1 MPLAFRLPPYGGG
14 RGERPHTMESIY
26 QSRGFVAC
34 LKAGFTF
41 VLANPKTV
49 LKAMWILILI
59 IAISDVLLY
68 AFAQKTSVDI
78 LQLKLEPGTWLAIF
92 GMYGT
97 MFFQIFLAIFGLFY
111 FGRYMVKRE
120 EKEYKVKVGR
130 LILRNFWSFLGIF
143 LMSSF
148 LSGLLS
154 LIPGITFIVCKWA
167 YGNCV
172 LSQMVYGDVATIPTS
187 GYVLMM
193 VIGAIAVAISEYLGL
208 VVPASLIYKYGS
220 VVYNENEK

>member
-1 MPLAFRLPPYGGG
+1 
-14 RGERPHTMESIY
+14 MESIY
-26 QSRGFVAC
+26 QSRGFVSC

-49 LKAMWILILI
+49 LKAMWILLLI
-59 IAISDVLLY
+59 IAVSDVFFY
-68 AFAQKTSVDI
+68 ALGKKVGMDI
-78 LQLKLEPGTWLAIF
+78 LQLKLQTGTWLALL
-92 GMYGT
+92 GVYGT
-97 MFFQIFLAIFGLFY
+97 VFFQLFLAIFGLFY
-111 FGRYMVKRE
+111 FGRYMIKRE
-120 EKEYKVKVGR
+120 EKKYKVKIGR
-130 LILRNFWSFLGIF
+130 LILHNFFPFLGIF

-148 LSGLLS
+148 LAVLLT
-154 LIPGITFIVCKWA
+154 LIPDITFIVCKWA

-172 LSQMVYGDVATIPTS
+172 LSQMLYGDVTSIPTS

-193 VIGAIAVAISEYLGL
+193 VIGAIGVAVSEYIGL

>member
-1 MPLAFRLPPYGGG
+1 
-14 RGERPHTMESIY
+14 MESIY
-26 QSRGFVAC
+26 QSRGFIAC
-34 LKAGFTF
+34 LKAGFTL
-41 VLANPKTV
+41 VLANPKKV

-78 LQLKLEPGTWLAIF
+78 LQLKLEPGTWLAMF

-97 MFFQIFLAIFGLFY
+97 VFFQIFLAIFGLFY

-120 EKEYKVKVGR
+120 EKKYKVKVGR
-130 LILRNFWSFLGIF
+130 LILRNGMLLFLAV
-143 LMSSF
+143 
-148 LSGLLS
+148 LLT
-154 LIPGITFIVCKWA
+154 LIPDITFIVCKWA

-172 LSQMVYGDVATIPTS
+172 LSQMLYGDVTSIPTS

-193 VIGAIAVAISEYLGL
+193 VIGAIGVAVSEYIGL

>member
-1 MPLAFRLPPYGGG
+1 M
-14 RGERPHTMESIY
+14 RGCSFSISSMESIY
-26 QSRGFVAC
+26 QSRGFIAC
-34 LKAGFTF
+34 LKAGFTL
-41 VLANPKTV
+41 VLANPKKV

-78 LQLKLEPGTWLAIF
+78 LQLKLEPGTWLAMF

-97 MFFQIFLAIFGLFY
+97 MFLQIFLAIFGLFY
-111 FGRYMVKRE
+111 FGRYMIKRE
-120 EKEYKVKVGR
+120 EKKYKVKIGR
-130 LILRNFWSFLGIF
+130 LILHNFFPFLGIF

-148 LSGLLS
+148 LAVLLT
-154 LIPGITFIVCKWA
+154 LIPDITFIVCKWA

-172 LSQMVYGDVATIPTS
+172 LSQMLYGDVTSIPTS

-193 VIGAIAVAISEYLGL
+193 VIGAIGVAVSEYIGL

-220 VVYNENEK
+220 AVYDEQNK

>member
-1 MPLAFRLPPYGGG
+1 
-14 RGERPHTMESIY
+14 MESIY

-49 LKAMWILILI
+49 LKAMWILLLI
-59 IAISDVLLY
+59 IAVSDVFLY
-68 AFAQKTSVDI
+68 AFGEKIAMDI
-78 LQLKLEPGTWLAIF
+78 LHQKAGVSTWLAVF
-92 GMYGT
+92 GVYGT

-111 FGRYMVKRE
+111 FGRYMIKRE
-120 EKEYKVKVGR
+120 EKEYKVKAGR

-143 LMSSF
+143 LMSLF
-148 LSGLLS
+148 LQFLLT
-154 LIPGITFIVCKWA
+154 LIPMMSFEICRFA

-172 LSQMVYGDVATIPTS
+172 LSQMVYGDVASIPTS
-187 GYVLMM
+187 GYVSMF
-193 VIGAIAVAISEYLGL
+193 VISIIAVAIVEYLGL
-208 VVPASLIYKYGS
+208 VIPASLIYKYGS